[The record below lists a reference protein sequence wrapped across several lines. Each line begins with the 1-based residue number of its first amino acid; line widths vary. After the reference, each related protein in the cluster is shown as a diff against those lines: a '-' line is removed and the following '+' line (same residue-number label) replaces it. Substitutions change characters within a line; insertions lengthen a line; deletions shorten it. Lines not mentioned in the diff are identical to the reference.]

1 MYLDRRLRDVQK
13 AIERLDLRASICDML
28 DELYLCSALLHI
40 VTTSINHT
48 HNITMDSK
56 DRSVPDEHRVE
67 R

>member
-40 VTTSINHT
+40 NHT